1 MDDAQ
6 LLQSYVETSS
16 SEAFTALTNKH
27 VNFVYG
33 AALRLVRDRHV
44 AEEVTQAV
52 FIVLARKAAT
62 LRHEAVLSSWLLST
76 TRYAA
81 LGQMK
86 INARRKRHERRAA
99 EMAKTEWHE
108 DAEKS
113 WPQYE
118 GELDGALASLRET
131 DRKAVLLRFYEH
143 KRFDEIA
150 AILGRSPM
158 AVRQLASR
166 ARRRVQGLTTA
177 SNTDLARQR
186 EVVDAFLAAARGG
199 DFAALL
205 AVLDPE
211 VVVRADP
218 AAVRAGAAREVRGA
232 AAVAETFA
240 GRARVAQPALVDG
253 AVGAVWAPGGRPRVV
268 FGFTITG
275 GRIVA
280 IDILADPARLHQLA
294 LVVLTD

>member
-6 LLQSYVETSS
+6 LLQSYVETGSS
-16 SEAFTALTNKH
+16 QAFTALTNKH
-27 VNFVYG
+27 VHFVYG

-108 DAEKS
+108 DAERS

-143 KRFDEIA
+143 KSFDEIA
-150 AILGRSPM
+150 AILGTAEEAARKRVSRAVEKLRGYFASKGGVGGRALSGTMLSYYLFHKLTVTAPASFSNAVATVALKPSLASATVDQMASQIGYHM
-158 AVRQLASR
+158 AV
-166 ARRRVQGLTTA
+166 VQAKWVAT
-177 SNTDLARQR
+177 S
-186 EVVDAFLAAARGG
+186 LAAAVLLCVAGG
-199 DFAALL
+199 
-205 AVLDPE
+205 
-211 VVVRADP
+211 
-218 AAVRAGAAREVRGA
+218 AAVFSSLNPEHAPPSNPGP
-232 AAVAETFA
+232 
-240 GRARVAQPALVDG
+240 QPRDVQN
-253 AVGAVWAPGGRPRVV
+253 R
-268 FGFTITG
+268 
-275 GRIVA
+275 
-280 IDILADPARLHQLA
+280 
-294 LVVLTD
+294 

>member
-6 LLQSYVETSS
+6 LLQSYVETGS

-143 KRFDEIA
+143 KSFDEIA
-150 AILGRSPM
+150 TILGTAEEAARKRVSR
-158 AVRQLASR
+158 AVEKLRGYFNVKNGTAGSRALSSTAVAYYLANKLSVAAPSMNFGSAVASVALKPALASATVDQLAGNIGYHL
-166 ARRRVQGLTTA
+166 AVVQAKWVAT
-177 SNTDLARQR
+177 S
-186 EVVDAFLAAARGG
+186 LAAAVVLCVAGG
-199 DFAALL
+199 
-205 AVLDPE
+205 
-211 VVVRADP
+211 
-218 AAVRAGAAREVRGA
+218 AAVFSSLNPEHHPAPS
-232 AAVAETFA
+232 
-240 GRARVAQPALVDG
+240 QPT
-253 AVGAVWAPGGRPRVV
+253 APQPR
-268 FGFTITG
+268 
-275 GRIVA
+275 
-280 IDILADPARLHQLA
+280 D
-294 LVVLTD
+294 VLNR

>member
-6 LLQSYVETSS
+6 LLQSYVETGSS
-16 SEAFTALTNKH
+16 DAFTALTSKH

-86 INARRKRHERRAA
+86 INARRKRHDRRAA
-99 EMAKTEWHE
+99 EMAKTEWTE

-131 DRKAVLLRFYEH
+131 DRKAILLRFYEH
-143 KRFDEIA
+143 KSFDEIA
-150 AILGRSPM
+150 SVLGTAEEAARKRVSRAVEKLRGYFRVHGESGGESGAGVSPRMLSSTMISYFLYQKLSITAPPSLANAVATVALKPTMASATVDQMASQIGYHM
-158 AVRQLASR
+158 AV
-166 ARRRVQGLTTA
+166 VQAKWVAT
-177 SNTDLARQR
+177 S
-186 EVVDAFLAAARGG
+186 V
-199 DFAALL
+199 
-205 AVLDPE
+205 
-211 VVVRADP
+211 
-218 AAVRAGAAREVRGA
+218 A
-232 AAVAETFA
+232 AAVVLCVA
-240 GRARVAQPALVDG
+240 GGAAVFNSLGQDHAPAAHTGPQPRDVQN
-253 AVGAVWAPGGRPRVV
+253 R
-268 FGFTITG
+268 
-275 GRIVA
+275 
-280 IDILADPARLHQLA
+280 
-294 LVVLTD
+294 